1 MAQILQWKIDA
12 HTATAL
18 LLGVYSDTGAFIHA
32 NTDARTFSTASQLLT
47 AGADQSIIAQR
58 AYGNYSLE
66 YLHQLG
72 RGLQDIIIVDRVAI
86 LCLPLETE

>member
-1 MAQILQWKIDA
+1 MAQILQWEIDT

-18 LLGVYSDTGAFIHA
+18 LLGIYSDSGAFIHA
-32 NTDARTFSTASQLLT
+32 NADARAFNAAAQLLT
-47 AGADQSIIAQR
+47 MGADQSIIAQR

-72 RGLQDIIIVDRVAI
+72 RGLQDISVVDRVAI
-86 LCLPLETE
+86 LCLPSGTE